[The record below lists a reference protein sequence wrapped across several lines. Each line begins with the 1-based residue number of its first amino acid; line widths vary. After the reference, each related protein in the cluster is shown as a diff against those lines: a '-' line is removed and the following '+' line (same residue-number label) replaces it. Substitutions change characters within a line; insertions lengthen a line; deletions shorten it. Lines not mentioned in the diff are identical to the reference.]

1 MYACIFYINR
11 AAGKAKEDRRSVLDP
26 LRIWELDVVVYAS
39 HPSVQEA
46 EAKG

>member
-11 AAGKAKEDRRSVLDP
+11 AEGKAKEDRRSVLGP

-46 EAKG
+46 EAEG